1 MATTFKILG
10 KVKPN
15 ATTNTTLY
23 TVPASTQAVVNVKIA
38 NQSSTASAIRIA
50 VVLSG
55 GSVAATD
62 YMIYD
67 YTLEGNQTLEMS
79 GIALNAGEFIVTYT
93 ANNTVSFVA
102 TGVEKT

>member
-23 TVPASTQAVVNVKIA
+23 TVPASTQTVVNVKIA
-38 NQSSTASAIRIA
+38 NQSAVVSAIRLA

-55 GSVAATD
+55 GSIAATD
-62 YMIYD
+62 YMLYD
-67 YTLEGNQTLEMS
+67 YPLDGNKTLEMS
-79 GIALNAGEFIVTYT
+79 GIALNAGEFIVVYT

-102 TGVEKT
+102 TGVEKS